1 MYPTIYHVF
10 YDWFGWEIP
19 FFKLLNS
26 FGFFVAVAFVAAS
39 WVLGKELKRKEEG
52 GLFKPEKRKVIL
64 GKPVQWS
71 DVIIN
76 AFIGFIMG
84 WKIVWLIMNAG
95 DLFVPGTMPQE
106 HIFSMAGYPLM
117 GLLFAALLGGWK
129 WFDYHSKRLPEP
141 QEKVVLFHAWEYT
154 GSITMIAAI
163 FGIVGAKFFHL
174 FENPAEF
181 MQFFKNPTLDN
192 FLSGLTVFGGLI
204 VAAIALGVFAWRKN
218 LPLLHMGDSLAPS
231 FVLAYGIG
239 RIGCQVSGDGD
250 WGIVNTAPKPFFL
263 DWIPDNLWAYDY
275 PNNVN
280 GVGVKIPHNSVM
292 EIYEGY
298 GTFLNPP
305 VFPTPIYETLI
316 MFAIFAA
323 VWFSR
328 KRCHIPGFIFAIC
341 LMCIGV
347 ERFFIEKIRVNNHF
361 DFLGMQ
367 VTQAEV
373 ISTLLFFTGGFL
385 VYFFYKNQLSS
396 REWKKWGKT

>member
-181 MQFFKNPTLDN
+181 MNSSRIQL
-192 FLSGLTVFGGLI
+192 LTIFSVDS
-204 VAAIALGVFAWRKN
+204 
-218 LPLLHMGDSLAPS
+218 PSLAAS
-231 FVLAYGIG
+231 SWL
-239 RIGCQVSGDGD
+239 
-250 WGIVNTAPKPFFL
+250 L
-263 DWIPDNLWAYDY
+263 LLWEY
-275 PNNVN
+275 
-280 GVGVKIPHNSVM
+280 
-292 EIYEGY
+292 
-298 GTFLNPP
+298 L
-305 VFPTPIYETLI
+305 
-316 MFAIFAA
+316 
-323 VWFSR
+323 
-328 KRCHIPGFIFAIC
+328 PG
-341 LMCIGV
+341 
-347 ERFFIEKIRVNNHF
+347 EKIYPYSTWATRWHHRLCLPTELDASAVK
-361 DFLGMQ
+361 LVAM
-367 VTQAEV
+367 V
-373 ISTLLFFTGGFL
+373 IGES
-385 VYFFYKNQLSS
+385 
-396 REWKKWGKT
+396 